1 MRLIPVLLSAAMLA
15 ACSDGAVEISDVEEV
30 GAALPAAD
38 YTAREKAI
46 VGVLNDYYASAKA
59 ADFDRWIALFAPDA
73 IFYGTDATE
82 AWPRD
87 EFAAGV
93 KESFSMGQGWD
104 FHVRERKVTV
114 AKDGNT
120 AWFAELSYFQNT
132 DYLLR
137 PTGVMVRDASGDW
150 KIAQLVMGVPFPNA
164 IYEAFLSG
172 LQATDEG
179 ASVQIAAIGGVLDTL
194 HTAAAKG
201 QFDEY
206 FSLYTD
212 DAMFLGTDATE
223 RWTMEQ
229 FRSYAKPAFADGH
242 GWTYEVVDRH
252 IELSPMKNV
261 AWFDERLINDAY
273 GETRGTGTLVRTN
286 KGWKIA
292 QYNLTFTIPN
302 EVADKVVATV
312 KGGP

>member
-1 MRLIPVLLSAAMLA
+1 MRLIPLVLSAAMLA

-30 GAALPAAD
+30 GPVLPAAD
-38 YTAREKAI
+38 YTEKEKAI

-59 ADFDRWIALFAPDA
+59 ADFDRWIDLFAPDA
-73 IFYGTDATE
+73 MFYGTDATE
-82 AWPRD
+82 AWPRE

-93 KESFSMGQGWD
+93 EESFSMGQGWD
-104 FHVRERKVTV
+104 FHVRDRKVTV
-114 AKDGNT
+114 AKDGQT

-137 PTGVMVRDASGDW
+137 PTGVMVLDQEGNW

-164 IYEAFLSG
+164 IYEPFLSG

-179 ASVQIAAIGGVLDTL
+179 APVQVAAIGGVLDTL
-194 HTAAAKG
+194 HATADKG
-201 QFDEY
+201 QLDDY

-212 DAMFLGTDATE
+212 TAIFLGTDATE

-229 FRSYAKPAFADGH
+229 FRTYAEPAFADGH
-242 GWTYEVVDRH
+242 GWTYKVVDRH

-261 AWFDERLINDAY
+261 AWFDERLTNDTY
-273 GETRGTGTLVRTN
+273 GETRGTGTLLRTN
-286 KGWKIA
+286 DGWKIA

-302 EVADKVVATV
+302 EKADAVVTAVTE
-312 KGGP
+312 GQ